1 MKSPT
6 ENLKLRGNDPTGHGY
21 YGAKRGTRKHKGLD
35 VVALPKEK
43 IYSPITG
50 FFKRIGQVYSHTKKY
65 NLIEIV
71 NDVYSIKLM
80 YVEPYDFKANEFI
93 AEGQE
98 IGICQDISSY
108 WGGNMTN
115 HIHFEVRK
123 HGLLTDPEPLLKCK

>member
-93 AEGQE
+93 ADHLPTVSTNSIFILDSTCFSLIRLSVSVISFTAGQ
-98 IGICQDISSY
+98 S
-108 WGGNMTN
+108 
-115 HIHFEVRK
+115 HI
-123 HGLLTDPEPLLKCK
+123 EPL